1 MQKIK
6 ELEIDLKVT
15 IPDDYVLLERVE
27 YLRLKENEKELDKAH
42 WWTMADLEKRL
53 GKSRDW
59 IRDNIL
65 LEPAFRNILDS
76 ESGGFVVY
84 PRTRGENWVFQ
95 ASKMSEFLEDNFNEI
110 FNKI

>member
-15 IPDDYVLLERVE
+15 ITDDYVLLERVE
-27 YLRLKENEKELDKAH
+27 YLRLKENEKEREKAK
-42 WWTMADLEKRL
+42 WLRMADLEKRVV
-53 GKSRDW
+53 KSHDW

-76 ESGGFVVY
+76 ESVGFVVY
-84 PRTRGENWVFQ
+84 PRTRGEKWVFQ
-95 ASKMSEFLEDNFNEI
+95 AIKMSEFLEDNFKEI